1 MTLGTISIIVG
12 VILLVLLKL
21 LFKDEE
27 SSSLNGFHGIEHDE
41 VFKEDLDYDP
51 SWAVLSSN
59 THHTEDD

>member
-1 MTLGTISIIVG
+1 VTLGMISIIVG

-21 LFKDEE
+21 FFKDEE
-27 SSSLNGFHGIEHDE
+27 SSPLKGFHGIEHDE

-59 THHTEDD
+59 THHSEDD

>member
-12 VILLVLLKL
+12 VILLVLLKIF
-21 LFKDEE
+21 FKDEE
-27 SSSLNGFHGIEHDE
+27 SPQPEGFHGIDHDE
-41 VFKEDLDYDP
+41 VFKEDLEYDP